1 MASTVRI
8 DELKKKFDE
17 NPRRYFAPLA
27 NEFRKASDI
36 EGRPRAG
43 GALMFIDGG
52 ERDAVTRSFMIPH
65 WYQRAAPLKRSNQ
78 FALFAATLFVVC
90 W

>member
-1 MASTVRI
+1 
-8 DELKKKFDE
+8 
-17 NPRRYFAPLA
+17 
-27 NEFRKASDI
+27 
-36 EGRPRAG
+36 
-43 GALMFIDGG
+43 MFIDGG